1 MAWGAAAGVG
11 AATKPLSWCVERSS
25 VMMGAGHSLGSKA
38 FLGEAPRPLS
48 LPYAGALLLLDAP
61 FKKKKKAKKKIH
73 NEIYPF
79 NPFSVCVRFRGIQY
93 VHIVMQPSQLSPPIF
108 FFWPHLQQAEVPRPG
123 IKPEPQQQPK
133 PLR

>member
-61 FKKKKKAKKKIH
+61 FKKKKSKEK
-73 NEIYPF
+73 NTQR
-79 NPFSVCVRFRGIQY
+79 N
-93 VHIVMQPSQLSPPIF
+93 LSF
-108 FFWPHLQQAEVPRPG
+108 
-123 IKPEPQQQPK
+123 
-133 PLR
+133 